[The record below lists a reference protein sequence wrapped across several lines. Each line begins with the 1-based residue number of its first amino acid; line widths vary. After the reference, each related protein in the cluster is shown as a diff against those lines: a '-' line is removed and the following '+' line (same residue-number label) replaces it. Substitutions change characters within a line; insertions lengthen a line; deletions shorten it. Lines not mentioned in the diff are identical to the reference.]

1 MLSISNLQKFYGDK
15 KVLDIHQLTIN
26 QGESIGLVG
35 NNGAGKST
43 LLSLILDIIQASSG
57 SVLSKGK
64 AVTDSEEWKQYTGSY
79 LNEGFLIPYLTP
91 LEFIS
96 FVATLHQ
103 KSNEETLQFLE
114 ENKGFINITKEDK
127 TLIRDL
133 SAGNRNKVGILAA
146 IFSNPEILI
155 LDEPFSFLDPT
166 SQSWLKNKLNALH
179 EAGTTMLISSHDLG
193 HITEISNR
201 ILILEN
207 GILVDDKLTSSETL
221 IELEKYFRVESVN
234 L

>member
-1 MLSISNLQKFYGDK
+1 MITINNLLKKYNDKIVLNIPQLSI
-15 KVLDIHQLTIN
+15 H
-26 QGESIGLVG
+26 QGESVGLVG

-43 LLSLILDIIQASSG
+43 LLSLILDIIEATEG
-57 SVLSKGK
+57 VVISKDK
-64 AVTDSEEWKQYTGSY
+64 EVHTSEEWKAYTGSY

-91 LEFIS
+91 YEFIS
-96 FVATLHQ
+96 FVTTLHQ
-103 KSNEETLQFLE
+103 KSTEECEAFLAENEAFISI
-114 ENKGFINITKEDK
+114 NKKDK

-146 IFSNPEILI
+146 LFSNPEILI

-166 SQSWLKNKLNALH
+166 SQSWLKNKLNALR
-179 EAGTTMLISSHDLG
+179 ESGTTLLISSHDLG

-207 GILVDDKLTSSETL
+207 GILVDDKPTSNETL
-221 IELEKYFRVESVN
+221 IELEKYFRV
-234 L
+234 

>member
-1 MLSISNLQKFYGDK
+1 MLQVQNLQKKYNDK
-15 KVLDIHQLTIN
+15 VVLTIPQLTIQ
-26 QGESIGLVG
+26 QGESVGLVG

-43 LLSLILDIIQASSG
+43 LLSLILDIIEATEG
-57 SVLSKGK
+57 VVLSKEK
-64 AVTDSEEWKQYTGSY
+64 EVHRSEQWKHYTGSY

-91 LEFIS
+91 FEFIT
-96 FVATLHQ
+96 FVASLHQ
-103 KSNEETLQFLE
+103 KSTEECEQFLA
-114 ENKGFINITKEDK
+114 ENEAFIAVSKNDK

-166 SQSWLKNKLNALH
+166 SQSWLKNRLNALRQS
-179 EAGTTMLISSHDLG
+179 GTTMLISSHDLG

-201 ILILEN
+201 IIIVEN
-207 GILVDDKLTSSETL
+207 GIIVEDKPTTNETL
-221 IELEKYFRVESVN
+221 IELEKYFRV
-234 L
+234 

>member
-1 MLSISNLQKFYGDK
+1 MISISNLQKTYNDK
-15 KVLDIHQLTIN
+15 VVLDIPQLTIN
-26 QGESIGLVG
+26 TGESVGLVG

-43 LLSLILDIIQASSG
+43 LLSLILDIIEPTNG
-57 SVLSKGK
+57 VVLTKGQE
-64 AVTDSEEWKQYTGSY
+64 VHTNENWKYYTGSY

-91 LEFIS
+91 YEFIS
-96 FVATLHQ
+96 FVATLH
-103 KSNEETLQFLE
+103 KKTNEECETFLT
-114 ENKGFINITKEDK
+114 ENEAFITITKKDK

-146 IFSNPEILI
+146 LFSNPEILI

-166 SQSWLKNKLNALH
+166 SQSWLKNKLNTLRQS
-179 EAGTTMLISSHDLG
+179 GTTMLISSHDLG

-207 GILVDDKLTSSETL
+207 GILVDDKPPTNETL
-221 IELEKYFRVESVN
+221 IELEKYFRILSI
-234 L
+234 

>member
-1 MLSISNLQKFYGDK
+1 MITINNLQKKYNEK
-15 KVLDIHQLTIN
+15 VVLDIPQLIIN
-26 QGESIGLVG
+26 AGESVGLVG

-43 LLSLILDIIQASSG
+43 LLSLILDIIEATEG
-57 SVLSKGK
+57 FVISKNNE
-64 AVTDSEEWKQYTGSY
+64 VHTSEEWKAYTGSY

-91 LEFIS
+91 YEFIS
-96 FVATLHQ
+96 FVASLHQ
-103 KSNEETLQFLE
+103 KSSEECETFLNENEA
-114 ENKGFINITKEDK
+114 FIAVSKKDK

-146 IFSNPEILI
+146 LFSNPEILI

-166 SQSWLKNKLNALH
+166 SQSWLKNKLNALR
-179 EAGTTMLISSHDLG
+179 ESGTTLLISSHDLG

-207 GILVDDKLTSSETL
+207 GILVDDKPTSSETL
-221 IELEKYFRVESVN
+221 IELEKYFRVESSH

>member
-1 MLSISNLQKFYGDK
+1 MLSISSLQKFYGDK

-57 SVLSKGK
+57 SVHSKGK

-221 IELEKYFRVESVN
+221 IELEKYFRV
-234 L
+234 

>member
-1 MLSISNLQKFYGDK
+1 MLQVQNLQKKYNDK
-15 KVLDIHQLTIN
+15 VVLTIPQLTIQ
-26 QGESIGLVG
+26 QGESVGLVG

-43 LLSLILDIIQASSG
+43 LLSLILDIIEATEG
-57 SVLSKGK
+57 VVLSKEME
-64 AVTDSEEWKQYTGSY
+64 VHRSEEWKHYTGSY

-91 LEFIS
+91 FEYIT
-96 FVATLHQ
+96 FVASLHQ
-103 KSNEETLQFLE
+103 KSTEECEQFLA
-114 ENKGFINITKEDK
+114 ENEAFIAVSKNDK

-166 SQSWLKNKLNALH
+166 SQSWLKNRLNALRQS
-179 EAGTTMLISSHDLG
+179 GTTMLISSHDLG

-201 ILILEN
+201 IIIVEN
-207 GILVDDKLTSSETL
+207 GIIVEDKPTTNETL
-221 IELEKYFRVESVN
+221 IELEKYFRV
-234 L
+234 

>member
-1 MLSISNLQKFYGDK
+1 MISINNLQKTYNDK
-15 KVLDIHQLTIN
+15 VVLDIPQLTIN
-26 QGESIGLVG
+26 TGESVGLVG

-43 LLSLILDIIQASSG
+43 LLSLILDIIEPTNG
-57 SVLSKGK
+57 VVLTKGQE
-64 AVTDSEEWKQYTGSY
+64 VHTNENWKYYTGSY

-91 LEFIS
+91 YEFIS

-103 KSNEETLQFLE
+103 KTNEECETFLT
-114 ENKGFINITKEDK
+114 ENEAFIAITKKDK

-146 IFSNPEILI
+146 LFSNPEILI

-166 SQSWLKNKLNALH
+166 SQSWLKNKLNTLRQS
-179 EAGTTMLISSHDLG
+179 GTTMLISSHDLG

-207 GILVDDKLTSSETL
+207 GILVDDKPTTNETL
-221 IELEKYFRVESVN
+221 IELEKYFRILSI
-234 L
+234 

>member
-1 MLSISNLQKFYGDK
+1 MLTISNLQKCYGDK
-15 KVLDIHQLTIN
+15 MVLDIPSLTIN

-43 LLSLILDIIQASSG
+43 FLSLVLDIIQPSNG
-57 SVLSKGK
+57 SVLSKGV
-64 AVTDSEEWKQYTGSY
+64 AVTDTEAWKQYTGSY

-91 LEFIS
+91 FEFIS
-96 FVATLHQ
+96 FVASLHQ
-103 KSNEETLQFLE
+103 KSKEETLQFLE
-114 ENKGFINITKEDK
+114 ENSGFINIAKEEK

-133 SAGNRNKVGILAA
+133 SAGNRNKVGILVA

-207 GILVDDKLTSSETL
+207 GLLIDDKPTTNETL
-221 IELEKYFRVESVN
+221 IELEKYFRV
-234 L
+234 

>member
-1 MLSISNLQKFYGDK
+1 MITINNLLKKYNDKIVLNIPQLSI
-15 KVLDIHQLTIN
+15 H
-26 QGESIGLVG
+26 QGESVGLVG

-43 LLSLILDIIQASSG
+43 LLSLILDIIEATEG
-57 SVLSKGK
+57 VVISKNK
-64 AVTDSEEWKQYTGSY
+64 EVYTSEEWKAYTGSY

-91 LEFIS
+91 YEFVS
-96 FVATLHQ
+96 FVASLHQ
-103 KSNEETLQFLE
+103 KSSEECEIFLA
-114 ENKGFINITKEDK
+114 ENDAFISINKKDK

-146 IFSNPEILI
+146 LFSNPEILI

-166 SQSWLKNKLNALH
+166 SQSWLKNKLNALR
-179 EAGTTMLISSHDLG
+179 ESGTTLLISSHDLG

-207 GILVDDKLTSSETL
+207 GILVDDKPSSSETL
-221 IELEKYFRVESVN
+221 IELEKYFRV
-234 L
+234 

>member
-1 MLSISNLQKFYGDK
+1 MIQVQNLLKIYNDKIVLNIPQLSI
-15 KVLDIHQLTIN
+15 H
-26 QGESIGLVG
+26 QGESVGLVG

-43 LLSLILDIIQASSG
+43 LLSLILDIIEASEG
-57 SVLSKGK
+57 VVISKDK
-64 AVTDSEEWKQYTGSY
+64 EVHTSEEWKAYTGSY

-91 LEFIS
+91 YEFVS
-96 FVATLHQ
+96 FVASLHQ
-103 KSNEETLQFLE
+103 KSSEECENFLNENEA
-114 ENKGFINITKEDK
+114 FIAVSKKDK

-146 IFSNPEILI
+146 LFSNPEILI

-166 SQSWLKNKLNALH
+166 SQSWLKNKLNALR
-179 EAGTTMLISSHDLG
+179 ESGTTLLISSHDLG

-207 GILVDDKLTSSETL
+207 GILVDDKPTSSETL
-221 IELEKYFRVESVN
+221 IELEKYFRV
-234 L
+234 

>member
-1 MLSISNLQKFYGDK
+1 MLSISSLQKFYGDK

-103 KSNEETLQFLE
+103 KSKEETLQFLQ

-146 IFSNPEILI
+146 IFSNPENLI

-179 EAGTTMLISSHDLG
+179 DAGTTMLISSHDLG

-221 IELEKYFRVESVN
+221 IELEKYFRV
-234 L
+234 

>member
-1 MLSISNLQKFYGDK
+1 MIQVQNLLKKYNDKIVLNIPQLSI
-15 KVLDIHQLTIN
+15 H
-26 QGESIGLVG
+26 QGESVGLVG

-43 LLSLILDIIQASSG
+43 LLSLILDIIEATEG
-57 SVLSKGK
+57 VVVSKDK
-64 AVTDSEEWKQYTGSY
+64 EVHTSEEWKAYTGSY

-91 LEFIS
+91 YEFVS
-96 FVATLHQ
+96 FVAALHQ
-103 KSNEETLQFLE
+103 KSSEECETFLAENEAFISI
-114 ENKGFINITKEDK
+114 NKKDK

-146 IFSNPEILI
+146 LFSNPEILI

-166 SQSWLKNKLNALH
+166 SQSWLKNKLNALR
-179 EAGTTMLISSHDLG
+179 ESGTTLLISSHDLG

-207 GILVDDKLTSSETL
+207 GILVDDKPTSSETL
-221 IELEKYFRVESVN
+221 IELEKYFRV
-234 L
+234 

>member
-221 IELEKYFRVESVN
+221 IELEKYFRV
-234 L
+234 

>member
-1 MLSISNLQKFYGDK
+1 MITINNLQKKYNDK
-15 KVLDIHQLTIN
+15 VVLTIPQLTIQ
-26 QGESIGLVG
+26 QGESVGLVG

-43 LLSLILDIIQASSG
+43 LLSLILDIIEATEG
-57 SVLSKGK
+57 VVLSKEK
-64 AVTDSEEWKQYTGSY
+64 EVHRSEQWKHYTGSY

-91 LEFIS
+91 FEFIT
-96 FVATLHQ
+96 FVASLHQ
-103 KSNEETLQFLE
+103 KSSEESVQFLA
-114 ENKGFINITKEDK
+114 ENEAFIAISKNDK

-166 SQSWLKNKLNALH
+166 SQSWLKNRLNALRQS
-179 EAGTTMLISSHDLG
+179 GTTMLISSHDLG

-201 ILILEN
+201 IIIVEN
-207 GILVDDKLTSSETL
+207 GIIVEDKPTTNETL
-221 IELEKYFRVESVN
+221 IELEKYFRV
-234 L
+234 

>member
-1 MLSISNLQKFYGDK
+1 MLQVQNLQKKYNDK
-15 KVLDIHQLTIN
+15 VVLTIPHLTIQ
-26 QGESIGLVG
+26 QGESVGLVG

-43 LLSLILDIIQASSG
+43 LLSLILDIIEATEG
-57 SVLSKGK
+57 VVLSKEME
-64 AVTDSEEWKQYTGSY
+64 VHRSEQWKHYTGSY

-91 LEFIS
+91 FEFIT
-96 FVATLHQ
+96 FVASLHQ
-103 KSNEETLQFLE
+103 KSTEECEHFLAENEA
-114 ENKGFINITKEDK
+114 FIAISKNDK

-166 SQSWLKNKLNALH
+166 SQSWLKNRLNTLRQS
-179 EAGTTMLISSHDLG
+179 GTTMLISSHDLG

-201 ILILEN
+201 IIIVEN
-207 GILVDDKLTSSETL
+207 GIIVEDKPTTNETL
-221 IELEKYFRVESVN
+221 IELEKYFRV
-234 L
+234 

>member
-1 MLSISNLQKFYGDK
+1 MLSVSNLQKCYGDK
-15 KVLDIHQLTIN
+15 KVLDIPSLTIN

-43 LLSLILDIIQASSG
+43 FLSLVLDIIQPSTG
-57 SVLSKGK
+57 SVLSKGVV
-64 AVTDSEEWKQYTGSY
+64 VTDTEAWKQYTGSY

-91 LEFIS
+91 FEFIS
-96 FVATLHQ
+96 FVASLHK
-103 KSNEETLQFLE
+103 KSKEETLQFLE
-114 ENKGFINITKEDK
+114 ENIGFINIAKEEK

-193 HITEISNR
+193 HITEITNR

-207 GILVDDKLTSSETL
+207 GLLIDDKPTTNETL
-221 IELEKYFRVESVN
+221 IELEKYFRV
-234 L
+234 

>member
-1 MLSISNLQKFYGDK
+1 MIQVQNLLKKYNDKIVLNIPQLSI
-15 KVLDIHQLTIN
+15 H
-26 QGESIGLVG
+26 QGESVGLVG

-43 LLSLILDIIQASSG
+43 LLSLILDIIEATEG
-57 SVLSKGK
+57 VVVSKDK
-64 AVTDSEEWKQYTGSY
+64 EVHTSEEWKAYTGSY

-91 LEFIS
+91 YEFVS
-96 FVATLHQ
+96 FVAALHQ
-103 KSNEETLQFLE
+103 KSSEECENFLAENEAFISI
-114 ENKGFINITKEDK
+114 NKKDK

-146 IFSNPEILI
+146 LFSNPEILI

-166 SQSWLKNKLNALH
+166 SQSWLKNKLNALR
-179 EAGTTMLISSHDLG
+179 ESGTTLLISSHDLG

-207 GILVDDKLTSSETL
+207 GILVDDKPTSSETL
-221 IELEKYFRVESVN
+221 IELEKYFRV
-234 L
+234 

>member
-1 MLSISNLQKFYGDK
+1 MITINNLQKKYNDK
-15 KVLDIHQLTIN
+15 IVLAIPSLLIN
-26 QGESIGLVG
+26 QGESVGLVG

-43 LLSLILDIIQASSG
+43 LLSLILDIIEPTNG
-57 SVLSKGK
+57 VVLSKGQE
-64 AVTDSEEWKQYTGSY
+64 VQITENWKQYTGSY

-91 LEFIS
+91 YEFIS

-103 KSNEETLQFLE
+103 ISTEECETFLAENEAFISI
-114 ENKGFINITKEDK
+114 NKKDK

-146 IFSNPEILI
+146 LFSNPEILI

-166 SQSWLKNKLNALH
+166 SQSWLKNKLNALRQ
-179 EAGTTMLISSHDLG
+179 AGTTLLISSHDLG

-201 ILILEN
+201 ILIVEN
-207 GILVDDKLTSSETL
+207 GILVDDKPTTNETL
-221 IELEKYFRVESVN
+221 IELEKYFRVDSEI
-234 L
+234 

>member
-1 MLSISNLQKFYGDK
+1 MITINNLQKKYNDK
-15 KVLDIHQLTIN
+15 VVLDIPQLIIN
-26 QGESIGLVG
+26 AGESVGLVG

-43 LLSLILDIIQASSG
+43 LLSLILDIIEPTNG
-57 SVLSKGK
+57 VVLSKGQE
-64 AVTDSEEWKQYTGSY
+64 VQTTENWKQYTGSY

-91 LEFIS
+91 YEFIS

-103 KSNEETLQFLE
+103 KSTEEFEAFLAENEAFISI
-114 ENKGFINITKEDK
+114 NKKDK

-146 IFSNPEILI
+146 LFSTPEILI

-166 SQSWLKNKLNALH
+166 SQSWLKNKLNALRQ
-179 EAGTTMLISSHDLG
+179 AGTTLLISSHDLG

-201 ILILEN
+201 ILIVEN
-207 GILVDDKLTSSETL
+207 GILVDDKPTTNETL
-221 IELEKYFRVESVN
+221 IELEKYFRVDSVN
-234 L
+234 

>member
-1 MLSISNLQKFYGDK
+1 MISINNLQKTYNDK
-15 KVLDIHQLTIN
+15 VVLDIPQLTIN
-26 QGESIGLVG
+26 TGESVGLVG

-43 LLSLILDIIQASSG
+43 LLSLILDIIEPTNG
-57 SVLSKGK
+57 VVLSKGQE
-64 AVTDSEEWKQYTGSY
+64 VHTNENWKHYTGSY

-91 LEFIS
+91 YEFIS
-96 FVATLHQ
+96 FVATLH
-103 KSNEETLQFLE
+103 KKTIEECETFLTENEA
-114 ENKGFINITKEDK
+114 FIAITKKDK

-146 IFSNPEILI
+146 LFSNPEILI

-166 SQSWLKNKLNALH
+166 SQSWLKNKLNALRQS
-179 EAGTTMLISSHDLG
+179 GTTMLISSHDLG

-207 GILVDDKLTSSETL
+207 GILVDDKPTTKETL
-221 IELEKYFRVESVN
+221 IELEKYFRVESVI
-234 L
+234 

>member
-1 MLSISNLQKFYGDK
+1 MLSVSNLQKCYGDK
-15 KVLDIHQLTIN
+15 KVLDIPQLTIK
-26 QGESIGLVG
+26 QGESVGLVG

-43 LLSLILDIIQASSG
+43 LLSLILDLIEANQGVVI
-57 SVLSKGK
+57 SKEQE
-64 AVTDSEEWKQYTGSY
+64 VHTSEIWKDYTGSY
-79 LNEGFLIPYLTP
+79 LNEGFLIPYLTAF
-91 LEFIS
+91 EFIS
-96 FVATLHQ
+96 FVASLHQ
-103 KSNEETLQFLE
+103 KSKEETLEFLE
-114 ENKGFINITKEDK
+114 ENSGFIKITKEEK

-166 SQSWLKNKLNALH
+166 SQSWLKNKLNALREH
-179 EAGTTMLISSHDLG
+179 GTTMLISSHDLG

-207 GILVDDKLTSSETL
+207 GVLVDDKPTTNETL
-221 IELEKYFRVESVN
+221 IELEKYFRV
-234 L
+234 

>member
-1 MLSISNLQKFYGDK
+1 MISINNLQKTYIDK
-15 KVLDIHQLTIN
+15 VVLDIPQLTIN
-26 QGESIGLVG
+26 TGESVGLVG

-43 LLSLILDIIQASSG
+43 LLSLILDIIEPTNG
-57 SVLSKGK
+57 VVLSKGQE
-64 AVTDSEEWKQYTGSY
+64 VHTNENWKHYTGSY

-91 LEFIS
+91 YEFIS

-103 KSNEETLQFLE
+103 KTNEECETFLT
-114 ENKGFINITKEDK
+114 ENEAFIAITKKDK

-146 IFSNPEILI
+146 LFSNPEILI

-166 SQSWLKNKLNALH
+166 SQSWLKNKLNALRQS
-179 EAGTTMLISSHDLG
+179 GTTMLISSHDLG

-207 GILVDDKLTSSETL
+207 GILVDDKPTTNETL
-221 IELEKYFRVESVN
+221 IELEKYFRVETVN
-234 L
+234 

>member
-1 MLSISNLQKFYGDK
+1 MITINNLQKKYNEK
-15 KVLDIHQLTIN
+15 VVLDIPQLIIN
-26 QGESIGLVG
+26 AGESVGLVG

-43 LLSLILDIIQASSG
+43 LLSLILDIIEATEG
-57 SVLSKGK
+57 VVISKNNE
-64 AVTDSEEWKQYTGSY
+64 VHTSEEWKAYTGSY

-91 LEFIS
+91 YEFVS
-96 FVATLHQ
+96 FVAALHQ
-103 KSNEETLQFLE
+103 KSSEECETFLAENEAFISI
-114 ENKGFINITKEDK
+114 NKKDK

-146 IFSNPEILI
+146 LFSNPEILI

-166 SQSWLKNKLNALH
+166 SQSWLKNKLNALR
-179 EAGTTMLISSHDLG
+179 ESGTTLLISSHDLG

-207 GILVDDKLTSSETL
+207 GILVDDKPTSSETL
-221 IELEKYFRVESVN
+221 IELEKYFRV
-234 L
+234 

>member
-1 MLSISNLQKFYGDK
+1 MISISNLQKTYNDK
-15 KVLDIHQLTIN
+15 VVLDIPQLTIN
-26 QGESIGLVG
+26 TGESVGLVG

-43 LLSLILDIIQASSG
+43 LLSLILDIIEPTNG
-57 SVLSKGK
+57 VVLTKGQE
-64 AVTDSEEWKQYTGSY
+64 VHTNENWKYYTGSY

-91 LEFIS
+91 YEFIS
-96 FVATLHQ
+96 FVATLH
-103 KSNEETLQFLE
+103 KKTNEECETFLT
-114 ENKGFINITKEDK
+114 ENEAFITITKKDK

-146 IFSNPEILI
+146 LFSNPEILI

-166 SQSWLKNKLNALH
+166 SQSWLKNKLNTLRQS
-179 EAGTTMLISSHDLG
+179 GTTMLISSHDLG

-207 GILVDDKLTSSETL
+207 GILVDDKPTTNETL
-221 IELEKYFRVESVN
+221 IELEKYFRILSI
-234 L
+234 

>member
-1 MLSISNLQKFYGDK
+1 MISINNLQKTYNDK
-15 KVLDIHQLTIN
+15 VVLDIPQLTIN
-26 QGESIGLVG
+26 TGESVGLVG

-43 LLSLILDIIQASSG
+43 LLSLILDIIEPTNG
-57 SVLSKGK
+57 VVLSKGQE
-64 AVTDSEEWKQYTGSY
+64 VHTNENWKYYTGSY

-91 LEFIS
+91 YEFIS
-96 FVATLHQ
+96 FVATLH
-103 KSNEETLQFLE
+103 KKTNEECETFLT
-114 ENKGFINITKEDK
+114 ENEAFITITKKDK

-146 IFSNPEILI
+146 LFSNPEILI

-166 SQSWLKNKLNALH
+166 SQSWLKNKLNTLRQS
-179 EAGTTMLISSHDLG
+179 GTTMLISSHDLG

-207 GILVDDKLTSSETL
+207 GILVDDKPTTNETL
-221 IELEKYFRVESVN
+221 IELEKYFRVESVI
-234 L
+234 

>member
-1 MLSISNLQKFYGDK
+1 MLSVSNLQKYYGDK
-15 KVLDIHQLTIN
+15 KVLDIPSLTLN

-43 LLSLILDIIQASSG
+43 FLSLVLDIIQPSNG
-57 SVLSKGK
+57 SVLSKGV
-64 AVTDSEEWKQYTGSY
+64 AVTDTEAWKQYTGSY

-91 LEFIS
+91 FEFIS
-96 FVATLHQ
+96 FVASLHQ
-103 KSNEETLQFLE
+103 KSKEETLQFLE
-114 ENKGFINITKEDK
+114 ENSGFINIAKEEK

-193 HITEISNR
+193 HITEITNR

-207 GILVDDKLTSSETL
+207 GLLIDDKPTTNETL
-221 IELEKYFRVESVN
+221 IELEKYFRV
-234 L
+234 

>member
-1 MLSISNLQKFYGDK
+1 MISISNLQKTYNDK
-15 KVLDIHQLTIN
+15 LVLDIPQLTIN
-26 QGESIGLVG
+26 TGESVGLVG

-43 LLSLILDIIQASSG
+43 LLSLILDIIEPTNG
-57 SVLSKGK
+57 VVLSKEQE
-64 AVTDSEEWKQYTGSY
+64 VHTNENWKHYTGSY

-91 LEFIS
+91 YEFIS

-103 KSNEETLQFLE
+103 KTNEECETFLT
-114 ENKGFINITKEDK
+114 ENEAFIAITKKDK

-146 IFSNPEILI
+146 LFSNPEILI

-166 SQSWLKNKLNALH
+166 SQSWLKNKLNALRQS
-179 EAGTTMLISSHDLG
+179 GITMLISSHDLG

-207 GILVDDKLTSSETL
+207 GILVDDKPTTNETL
-221 IELEKYFRVESVN
+221 IELEKYFRVESVI
-234 L
+234 